1 VDVKLVIATDVSL
14 SMTDEEAS
22 LQRQGTAEVFLDSEV
37 VKAIQSGRV
46 GRIAVAL
53 LDWSSPRDNRVVLDW
68 TLVADKASAA
78 DLAAKIRKI
87 PRTSGHRTSISGAL
101 ERATQMLND
110 SDAIIVAD
118 RDRRVG
124 GRTQQ

>member
-1 VDVKLVIATDVSL
+1 MIPRRLTAATLLLAAAPFLAGAAPGGPVEVDVKLVIATDVSL

-53 LDWSSPRDNRVVLDW
+53 LDWSSPVSYTHL
-68 TLVADKASAA
+68 TLPTKA
-78 DLAAKIRKI
+78 
-87 PRTSGHRTSISGAL
+87 
-101 ERATQMLND
+101 
-110 SDAIIVAD
+110 
-118 RDRRVG
+118 
-124 GRTQQ
+124 